1 MNIFLYLDKTTWVH
15 RLDPRTKTTFADTL
29 IMKPVNPDF
38 EPIILTGADDGQL
51 QVIAE
56 MVEVLRDAQNGYRT
70 RCTSTSA
77 WSHPLVILG
86 KRGPTRY
93 SLGIRYEKNAMVVPW
108 G

>member
-15 RLDPRTKTTFADTL
+15 RLDPRTKIIGTL

-56 MVEVLRDAQNGYRT
+56 MVEVLKRRAVNGYSNT
-70 RCTSTSA
+70 L
-77 WSHPLVILG
+77 H
-86 KRGPTRY
+86 
-93 SLGIRYEKNAMVVPW
+93 E
-108 G
+108 